1 MVFSVLSF
9 ASYGWTT
16 KDVVYVWQV
25 EFLFFKVFPTI
36 RTTFKFLKCKALPY
50 KENTHNF
57 CLDVH
62 KKWNFRLI
70 FIFNFLWQNAP
81 ELVNLK
87 QSNLLVR
94 PTFLCK
100 SRTLYFS
107 NFLIEL
113 NVHYFNVGYTK
124 EKNDNKHENWKQW
137 RHYISAIKE
146 ETNTTFKHH
155 GNVWLVW
162 GWM

>member
-1 MVFSVLSF
+1 MVFSVFSF

-70 FIFNFLWQNAP
+70 FIFN
-81 ELVNLK
+81 
-87 QSNLLVR
+87 
-94 PTFLCK
+94 
-100 SRTLYFS
+100 
-107 NFLIEL
+107 
-113 NVHYFNVGYTK
+113 
-124 EKNDNKHENWKQW
+124 
-137 RHYISAIKE
+137 
-146 ETNTTFKHH
+146 
-155 GNVWLVW
+155 
-162 GWM
+162 